1 MTTTEHPSS
10 TTSVNARWSLRS
22 LSVQELQVELS
33 HVRHRLSRDATP
45 NGQRMAP
52 SRHMAPSTTALRHR
66 EKVIVE
72 ELAYRADA
80 AT

>member
-1 MTTTEHPSS
+1 MTTTDHPSL

-22 LSVQELQVELS
+22 LSVQELHVELS

-45 NGQRMAP
+45 NGQRTS
-52 SRHMAPSTTALRHR
+52 SRHMAPTTSALRHR
-66 EKVIVE
+66 EKTIVE